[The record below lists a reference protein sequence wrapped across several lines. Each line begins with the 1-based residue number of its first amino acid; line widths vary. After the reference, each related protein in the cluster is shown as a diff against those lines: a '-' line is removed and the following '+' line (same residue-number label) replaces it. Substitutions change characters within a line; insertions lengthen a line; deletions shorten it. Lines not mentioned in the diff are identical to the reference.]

1 MARARMQQQQIY
13 PGVYQGGRGARPAGQ
28 VSSNDLSTQA
38 QQLQMLQRYAQLTR
52 TAEAVKNAQ
61 HQQQQVQ
68 VQQQQ
73 QQQQQQH
80 QQQQQFQ
87 QVRAKPNVLR
97 KPTPTPAGPPETITL
112 EESEDDINEVEANG
126 EEIVMDEDDGEFV
139 LDGAPEYEVCLI

>member
-73 QQQQQQH
+73 QQQQ
-80 QQQQQFQ
+80 FQ